1 LAVAPAVEEV
11 APVQPQAVEEEVVV
25 VVWVSLS
32 ASELALV
39 STSVSASRLVSAW
52 V

>member
-1 LAVAPAVEEV
+1 LAVVPAVEEV
-11 APVQPQAVEEEVVV
+11 APVQPQAGEEVAV

-32 ASELALV
+32 ALELALV